1 MDEEA
6 DLALLDQHLLKTNLL
21 SQRMTNIL
29 GQLDT
34 RLSRLDK
41 TIAPLGLQPLTT
53 KDANIEALLLAL
65 EGKRPSI
72 STTSNN
78 NNNSSSNSRPQ
89 VPTISTSVAP
99 SASGPSSARSRT
111 GGGGITSPTTPKGY
125 SLDPFPLG
133 AAFGSPSASS
143 SSGQGNVPAPP
154 AIRRIAN
161 DHNQQHQQ
169 HLSPIQS
176 AAPSG
181 TNSPADETA
190 LLTRGPDIMSLNEY
204 FVALDG
210 VVGDLERMWKG
221 LMEGRGGAREAGVK
235 DLSKLVEI
243 GFQGMTHLFLK
254 LSREGMGK
262 TVDADSLLASGPPTP
277 PNLFPPLNT
286 LLPLSTKIS
295 TLLTSSSST
304 PANGSGPT
312 SSPTPK
318 TTSIIQ
324 PIWEDA
330 LQSFAELRGEWICRS
345 LSGMLSRVE
354 EIDEGGIWSGGRSR
368 EKVQGLSGLWE
379 SLLVFI
385 EAETLLITTLFPN
398 NPPPTL
404 LTRTIS
410 NPLSLLSSTLDP
422 MINTIKRSLSSH
434 TFVAL
439 DLYSSLTRIQG
450 RWDTSISKCLNMT
463 NTPSSP
469 ATKEVLSVLNQPIST
484 LRSLTLRSFPELLV
498 DIRTAKTDGTSTANG
513 HALTPTSSISEITHS
528 TLGYLETL
536 PEYEQIVE
544 NLLGKSHS
552 ERSWLMGMKEAP
564 SPAKSANEEGGTVN
578 LFVADVLGTLLIH
591 LEGRARTMK
600 KPIAQAF
607 LLNNLSH
614 IRNTTSSFN
623 SDIIGPGAEDML
635 NKAFRDAKGQYLSEF
650 HGLVNLL
657 TTTHSTPRFGVPVS
671 IPQGE
676 RHNLKES
683 AQTFFDK
690 LSELENVVTQYPLN
704 RQDPDMR
711 DRLAREVEGIVRG
724 GYEAFWGRCAGK
736 GIEKYLRGSPD
747 DITRRVQAMFR

>member
-53 KDANIEALLLAL
+53 KDANIDALLLAL
-65 EGKRPSI
+65 DGKRPSV
-72 STTSNN
+72 STTSNG
-78 NNNSSSNSRPQ
+78 SRPLL
-89 VPTISTSVAP
+89 PTITTSVQSPISGA
-99 SASGPSSARSRT
+99 GPSSTRSRT
-111 GGGGITSPTTPKGY
+111 GGGVGAGLTSPTTPKGY

-133 AAFGSPSASS
+133 AALSSPIQA
-143 SSGQGNVPAPP
+143 NAPP
-154 AIRRIAN
+154 ALRRIAN
-161 DHNQQHQQ
+161 DQHQHQ
-169 HLSPIQS
+169 NHLSPIQS
-176 AAPSG
+176 AAPSR

-204 FVALDG
+204 FNALDG

-235 DLSKLVEI
+235 DLSHLVEI

-286 LLPLSTKIS
+286 LLPLTTKIS
-295 TLLTSSSST
+295 TLISSSPLST
-304 PANGSGPT
+304 SNGAGPS

-324 PIWEDA
+324 PIWDA
-330 LQSFAELRGEWICRS
+330 ALVSFAELRGEWICRS
-345 LSGMLSRVE
+345 LSGMIARVE
-354 EIDEGGIWSGGRSR
+354 EIDEGGIWSGGRGR

-379 SLLVFI
+379 SLLVFA

-404 LTRTIS
+404 LTRTLS

-439 DLYSSLTRIQG
+439 DLYSSLTRTQG
-450 RWDTSISKCLNMT
+450 RWDTSISKCLSMT

-484 LRSLTLRSFPELLV
+484 LRSLSLRSFPELLV
-498 DIRTAKTDGTSTANG
+498 DIRTAKTDGTTNNG
-513 HALTPTSSISEITHS
+513 HALTPTSSISETTHS

-544 NLLGKSHS
+544 SLLGKSHS

-564 SPAKSANEEGGTVN
+564 SPARSANEEGGTVN

-591 LEGRARTMK
+591 LEGRAKTMK
-600 KPIAQAF
+600 RPIAQAF

-614 IRNTTSSFN
+614 IRNTTSSFH

-650 HGLVNLL
+650 HGLVNTL

-683 AQTFFDK
+683 AQAFFDK
-690 LSELENVVTQYPLN
+690 LSELESVVVQYPLN

-747 DITRRVQAMFR
+747 DITRRIQAMFR